1 MPFPVARSRDEA
13 HLYLDLH
20 PCGECGSVDTMWDSG
35 VAVVD
40 GESVT
45 RYSGTCGGCGARR
58 EFVFGL
64 PDREVVPVTFPT
76 FGGDEP
82 SRLLDAGEWLWVA
95 DLTAG
100 DVPAGDPAGARNA
113 LAIAA
118 AAVEE
123 VVKFVAPGQEEVPDE
138 AFWSARG
145 RQVYEAEPARFRLD
159 RLLVVRDAYREAAD
173 RYPSA
178 DEPGQGAGG
187 RG

>member
-20 PCGECGSVDTMWDSG
+20 PCEECGSAETTWDSG
-35 VAVVD
+35 VVVVD
-40 GESVT
+40 GEPAT
-45 RYSGTCGGCGARR
+45 RYSGTCEGCGTRR
-58 EFVFGL
+58 EHVFGL
-64 PDREVVPVTFPT
+64 PDREVMPAGFPT

-82 SRLLDAGEWLWVA
+82 SQLLDAGEWLWVA

-100 DVPAGDPAGARNA
+100 NVPADDPGEARNA

-118 AAVEE
+118 AAVGE
-123 VVKFVAPGQEEVPDE
+123 VVKFVAPGENEVPDA

-145 RQVYEAEPARFRLD
+145 RRMYEAEPARFMLD
-159 RLLVVRDAYREAAD
+159 RLLVVRDSYREALG
-173 RYPSA
+173 RYA
-178 DEPGQGAGG
+178 GAEGPGPGAGG